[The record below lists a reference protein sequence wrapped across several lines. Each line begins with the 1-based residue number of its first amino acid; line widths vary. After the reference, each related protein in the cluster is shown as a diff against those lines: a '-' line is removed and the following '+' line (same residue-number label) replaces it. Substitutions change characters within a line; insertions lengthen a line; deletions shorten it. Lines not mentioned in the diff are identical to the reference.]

1 MSAIDTAKEI
11 ARIAVTS
18 GLSSEIIELFKKK
31 IALLTEQ
38 IMTLEREKSNLVSE
52 NTNLKEKI
60 KNLEQQLASLNPQSG
75 GLDQVSFKFLKLLFE
90 HDDLSIEEVA
100 GSLGISKGMAEYHRD
115 LLSQADMI
123 QQTRIGI
130 ETSLGFT
137 PAAYGLLP
145 KGREYVVKNS

>member
-18 GLSSEIIELFKKK
+18 GLSNEIIELLEKK
-31 IALLTEQ
+31 ISLLTEQ
-38 IMTLEREKSNLVSE
+38 ITALETE
-52 NTNLKEKI
+52 NTNLRKKAQ
-60 KNLEQQLASLNPQSG
+60 NLEKQLASLSPQPG

-90 HDDLSIEEVA
+90 HDELSIEDVVA
-100 GSLGISKGMAEYHRD
+100 SLGISKGMAEYHRD

-130 ETSLGFT
+130 ETSFGFT
-137 PAAYGLLP
+137 PAAYGILP
-145 KGREYVVKNS
+145 KGRQYVVKNS

>member
-11 ARIAVTS
+11 TRIVVTS
-18 GLSSEIIELFKKK
+18 GLSSEIIELLEKK
-31 IALLTEQ
+31 ISLLTEQ
-38 IMTLEREKSNLVSE
+38 IATLESE
-52 NTNLKEKI
+52 NANLKKEI
-60 KNLEQQLASLNPQSG
+60 KDLEQQLASLSPQLG
-75 GLDQVSFKFLKLLFE
+75 GLDQVSLKFLKLLFE
-90 HDDLSIEEVA
+90 HDKLSIEDVA
-100 GSLGISKGMAEYHRD
+100 ASLGISKGMAEYHRD

-130 ETSLGFT
+130 KTSLGFT

>member
-11 ARIAVTS
+11 ARIAVTL
-18 GLSSEIIELFKKK
+18 GLSSEIIDLLEKK
-31 IALLTEQ
+31 IVLLTEQ
-38 IMTLEREKSNLVSE
+38 ITTLESE
-52 NTNLKEKI
+52 NTNLKK
-60 KNLEQQLASLNPQSG
+60 KVQNLEQQLASLSPQPG

-100 GSLGISKGMAEYHRD
+100 ASLGISKGMAEYHRD

-123 QQTRIGI
+123 EQTRIGI
-130 ETSLGFT
+130 ETSFGFT